1 MTSPDR
7 LEKRRERMKRIV
19 AKGRGHYVV
28 VWGMI
33 GWGVPTALLF
43 TWGMSA
49 WQGMSF
55 LGLLPLSL
63 TLFPIGGYLWGAIM
77 WRFIEAQVKQPP
89 K

>member
-19 AKGRGHYVV
+19 ARGRGHYVV
-28 VWGMI
+28 SWGMI
-33 GWGVPTALLF
+33 GWGIPTALIF
-43 TWGMSA
+43 TWAMSA
-49 WQGMSF
+49 MQGMSF

-63 TLFPIGGYLWGAIM
+63 TLFPMGGYLWGAIM
-77 WRFIEAQVKQPP
+77 WRFIEAQVKQFP